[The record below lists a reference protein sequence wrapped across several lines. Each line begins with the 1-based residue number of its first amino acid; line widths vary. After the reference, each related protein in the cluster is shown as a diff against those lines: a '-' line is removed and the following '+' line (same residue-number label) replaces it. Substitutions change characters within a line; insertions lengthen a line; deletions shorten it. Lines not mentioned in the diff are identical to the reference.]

1 MKNGNAN
8 RPLDLLQ
15 LRAALAVRETGT
27 VTRAAGQLGLSQPAV
42 SRLIGALETELGFL
56 IFERRAKRMVL
67 SERGRQFLDE
77 GQSAMRSMARLGVV
91 AGELRRGNHGL
102 LRIGAIAPLAV
113 GLVAR
118 AVAAHRRVWPKLTI
132 DVETRGREAQFEELR
147 AGRLDIG
154 LAAMPFVGKGLRVE
168 PILDA
173 DVICLLHAD
182 HPLARRTALTPADL
196 ADEALLLSQPESILR
211 HRLDDIFRQAGVVQH
226 VAAIVDS
233 TPVAISLVGL
243 GAGVCIMHAF
253 PQDALPPNV
262 VSRRFRPRIP
272 FTYAMITQDDDTRSA
287 AVAQFG
293 ATLRSVARTLH
304 RTHRPGRPGR

>member
-1 MKNGNAN
+1 MTTAN

-15 LRAALAVRETGT
+15 LRAALAIRETGT
-27 VTRAAGQLGLSQPAV
+27 VTRAADQIGLSQPAV

-118 AVAAHRRVWPKLTI
+118 AVAVHRRAWPKMTI

-154 LAAMPFVGKGLRVE
+154 LAAMPFAGTGLRVE
-168 PILDA
+168 PVMDA
-173 DVICLLHAD
+173 DVVCLLHAD
-182 HPLARRTALTPADL
+182 HPLARRAALGPADL
-196 ADEALLLSQPESILR
+196 ADESLVLSRPGSIIR
-211 HRLDDIFRQAGVVQH
+211 HRLDDIFRQAGVVQR
-226 VAAIVDS
+226 VAAIIDS
-233 TPVAISLVGL
+233 TPVAVALVGL
-243 GAGVCIMHAF
+243 GTGVGIMHAF
-253 PQDALPPNV
+253 PQDALPANV
-262 VSRRFRPRIP
+262 VSRRFSPRIP
-272 FTYAMITQDDDTRSA
+272 FTYAMITQDDDARSA

-293 ATLRSVARTLH
+293 ATLRSVARALH

>member
-1 MKNGNAN
+1 MTSGD

-27 VTRAAGQLGLSQPAV
+27 VTRAAGKLGLTQPAV

-77 GQSAMRSMARLGVV
+77 GQAAMRSMARLGAV

-102 LRIGAIAPLAV
+102 LRIAAIAPLAV
-113 GLVAR
+113 GLLAR
-118 AVAAHRRVWPKLTI
+118 AVAAHRRAWPRITI

-154 LAAMPFVGKGLRVE
+154 LAAMPFAGKGLRVE

-173 DVICLLHAD
+173 DVVCLMRAD
-182 HPLARRTALTPADL
+182 HPLARRAVLGPADL
-196 ADEALLLSQPESILR
+196 ADEALVLSQPESIIR
-211 HRLDDIFRQAGVVQH
+211 HRLDDIFRQAGVVQQ
-226 VAAIVDS
+226 VAAIVDA
-233 TPVAISLVGL
+233 TPVALSLVAL
-243 GAGVCIMHAF
+243 GTGIGIMHAF
-253 PQDALPPNV
+253 PQDALPANIV
-262 VSRRFRPRIP
+262 VRRFRPRIP
-272 FTYAMITQDDDTRSA
+272 FSYAMITQDDDTRSA

-293 ATLRSVARTLH
+293 ATLRTVARTLH

>member
-1 MKNGNAN
+1 MTPAG

-27 VTRAAGQLGLSQPAV
+27 VTRAAGRLGLSQPAV
-42 SRLIGALETELGFL
+42 SRLIGALEAELGFL
-56 IFERRAKRMVL
+56 VFERRAKRMVL

-118 AVAAHRRVWPKLTI
+118 AVAVHRRAWPRLTI
-132 DVETRGREAQFEELR
+132 DVETHGRAAQFEELR

-154 LAAMPFVGKGLRVE
+154 VAAMPFADKGLRVE

-173 DVICLLHAD
+173 DAVCLRAD
-182 HPLARRTALTPADL
+182 HPLARRAALQPADL
-196 ADEALLLSQPESILR
+196 ADEALVLSRPDSIIR

-233 TPVAISLVGL
+233 TPVAIALVSLGT
-243 GAGVCIMHAF
+243 GIGIMHAF

-262 VSRRFRPRIP
+262 VTRRFRPRIA

-293 ATLRSVARTLH
+293 ATLRTVARTLH
-304 RTHRPGRPGR
+304 RPRR